1 MPKGVSISIYGS
13 MFTKDS
19 HSVAKFFEPRSEP
32 NFEPACC
39 KVFLRSETRPRAA
52 AIVSKEQ
59 CAVCGGGD
67 EAGGG
72 LDAGGGEGE
81 AGGGEL
87 RAGLHWE
94 YDEVSAWHEYDAAGL
109 PVPSQHVVEP
119 LYEFAELHWFQLGTH
134 GGVFSFFSCR

>member
-1 MPKGVSISIYGS
+1 MPKGGVSSSIYGS
-13 MFTKDS
+13 VFTKCS
-19 HSVAKFFEPRSEP
+19 HSVAKFFESRSEP

-39 KVFLRSETRPRAA
+39 KVFLRSETRLRAA
-52 AIVSKEQ
+52 AIVSNEQ
-59 CAVCGGGD
+59 CGDGGGD

-94 YDEVSAWHEYDAAGL
+94 YDGVSAWHEYVAAGL

-119 LYEFAELHWFQLGTH
+119 LYEPGESHWL
-134 GGVFSFFSCR
+134 